1 MADDFNGEFAGTPMS
16 IGANGDFI
24 VISTNSRE
32 NVMFFPRQM
41 SAAEI
46 AHIAIAHIAI
56 NTIADG
62 VFGFLDPDYS
72 SERFEDMLNNNPK
85 ETAKT
90 LIKIMAII
98 GSHYHAATD
107 MAKAITKLKS
117 EPQGEEKGGAN
128 GA

>member
-1 MADDFNGEFAGTPMS
+1 MADDFNGEFAGIPMS

-24 VISTNSRE
+24 AISTNSSE

-56 NTIADG
+56 NTIAER

-72 SERFEDMLNNNPK
+72 PEQFEDMLNNDPK

-90 LIKIMAII
+90 LIKIMGVI
-98 GSHYHAATD
+98 GGHYHVAAD
-107 MAKAITKLKS
+107 MTKVIKQLKS
-117 EPQGEEKGGAN
+117 EEA
-128 GA
+128 